1 MDTDAERLMNK
12 LSEIIND
19 YISDIRTWDIEGEVL
34 VKVPNVNYNV
44 VSEKYY
50 MDVLKQFSTELAK
63 INKNLDGF
71 TAYRYIWKKNVA
83 KEMDLESE

>member
-1 MDTDAERLMNK
+1 MERDVLTK
-12 LSEIIND
+12 L
-19 YISDIRTWDIEGEVL
+19 
-34 VKVPNVNYNV
+34 PNVNYNV

-71 TAYRYIWKKNVA
+71 TAYRYIWKKNVGEGIDEEEEEEEQA
-83 KEMDLESE
+83 NAEEGGKE

>member
-1 MDTDAERLMNK
+1 MTK
-12 LSEIIND
+12 I
-19 YISDIRTWDIEGEVL
+19 
-34 VKVPNVNYNV
+34 PNVNYNV

-83 KEMDLESE
+83 KDMDEESE

>member
-1 MDTDAERLMNK
+1 
-12 LSEIIND
+12 
-19 YISDIRTWDIEGEVL
+19 
-34 VKVPNVNYNV
+34 VNYNV
-44 VSEKYY
+44 VSDRYY

-83 KEMDLESE
+83 NGQNEEEKEEDEIEVALQE